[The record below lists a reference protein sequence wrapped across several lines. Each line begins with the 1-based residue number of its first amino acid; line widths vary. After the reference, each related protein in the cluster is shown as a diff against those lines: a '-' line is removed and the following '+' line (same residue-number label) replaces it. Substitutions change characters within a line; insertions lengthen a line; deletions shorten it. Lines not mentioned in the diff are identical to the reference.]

1 MCWTGIMRRHGLC
14 LVPVL
19 ALLGADH
26 TAGQTLPNPGA
37 FVSSQRAGQT
47 TGLNLLFFGN
57 SYTISSQ
64 NSAVHTPSYAG
75 ARGIPELVRRVAI
88 AAGQVPPFVKNVY
101 ERNKG
106 FDYHLNAASPSLSE
120 IDEPALDHEAWDF
133 VVLQGFS
140 TRPTHHPYTGNAR
153 LHQENA
159 WRLFEEVRAGTT
171 RHISQH
177 PAVTPVLY
185 QTWARHPDHWFY
197 DLTSPHNSGNNIAI
211 GLSNWTGGR
220 LFTGPAQMA
229 EEVRTSH
236 DEARQLIDAR
246 TPQTTAL
253 VTPVGDAW
261 QAGDWGRG
269 SAGLY
274 AWDYYHANSRGDLLT
289 AMTIYGTIYDD
300 ADTSRIVASGALQS
314 TLSALGV
321 SAADATQLAAWADQ
335 ALRNTP
341 VPQPPQ
347 WPASAVL
354 VDFSTLVGP
363 LVGAEQRP
371 VPGRHYNTITD
382 RVAGRV
388 DDSVDTENRPTGID
402 IVIVDDFA
410 GQTSAGATGSFIS
423 AVNID
428 GSLYDFRAQRDSFFV
443 GRGSGYSDPQARV
456 ELRGLDPAARYDL
469 VLHGSRESTSQPR
482 IAHFTV
488 QGASASVMKTLDAA
502 HNLNLVA
509 MFSDLAPDATG
520 TIGIDITNGGR
531 SAGFAYL
538 GVLELRTSARLSGGR
553 TPAAGETLELVL
565 AAPAH
570 AGKVAV
576 TATSL
581 GLGPI
586 LYGPHLIRLDPDAL
600 FSATF
605 GLAGSP
611 IFTGYIGILDA
622 AGRTRPSIN
631 LPLIPGLE
639 GLALHTA
646 SVIADPTAPG
656 GVTATSNTW
665 SMRVR

>member
-1 MCWTGIMRRHGLC
+1 MLIPL
-14 LVPVL
+14 L
-19 ALLGADH
+19 ALLGADR
-26 TAGQTLPNPGA
+26 AIGQIPNPGA

-47 TGLNLLFFGN
+47 SGLNLLFFGN

-64 NSAVHTPSYAG
+64 NSAVHTPSYGG

-106 FDYHLNAASPSLSE
+106 FDYHLSAASPSLSE

-159 WRLFEEVRAGTT
+159 WRMFEEVRAGTT
-171 RHISQH
+171 RHSSKH
-177 PAVTPVLY
+177 PNVTPVLY

-197 DLTSPHNSGNNIAI
+197 DPTSPHNSGNNIAI

-220 LFTGPAQMA
+220 LFTGPEQMA

-236 DEARQLIDAR
+236 DEARQLINAR
-246 TPQTTAL
+246 TPQVTAL
-253 VTPVGDAW
+253 VAPVGDAW

-300 ADTSRIVASGALQS
+300 KDTSRIVASGALRS

-321 SAADATQLAAWADQ
+321 SVSDATQLAAWADQ
-335 ALRNTP
+335 ALRDPP

-354 VDFSTLVGP
+354 VDFSTLAGSVI
-363 LVGAEQRP
+363 GAEQRP
-371 VPGRHYNTITD
+371 VSGRHYNTITD
-382 RVAGRV
+382 RIAGRV
-388 DDSVDTENRPTGID
+388 DDAVDTEGRHTGID
-402 IVIVDDFA
+402 VVIVDGFA
-410 GQTSAGATGSFIS
+410 DQTGSGATGGFIG

-428 GSLYDFRAQRDSFFV
+428 GSLYDYRAQRDAFFV
-443 GRGSGYSDPQARV
+443 GRGSGYSDPHAQV
-456 ELRGLDPAARYDL
+456 ELRGLNPTARYDL
-469 VLHGSRESTSQPR
+469 VLHGSRNSTTQPR
-482 IAHFTV
+482 IGHFTV
-488 QGASASVMKTLDAA
+488 QGTSATKTLDAA

-509 MFSDLAPDATG
+509 MFSDLAPDANG
-520 TIGIDITNGGR
+520 TIGIEISNGGR
-531 SAGFAYL
+531 SAGFGYL

-553 TPAAGETLELVL
+553 APAAGETLEMVL

-570 AGKVAV
+570 PGKVV
-576 TATSL
+576 LTATSL

-600 FSATF
+600 FLATF

-611 IFTGYIGILDA
+611 IFTGYNGVLDA
-622 AGRTRPSIN
+622 AGITRPSIT
-631 LPLIPGLE
+631 LPLLPGLE
-639 GLALHTA
+639 GLTLHTA
-646 SVIADPTAPG
+646 SVIADPSAPG
-656 GVTATSNTW
+656 AVTTTSNTW